1 MADAEPR
8 AASDAKQYAVASY
21 IPAIHRGY
29 LDFFKKYPGTLYIL
43 GPEFIKEEPRLER
56 DIRALSPEEI
66 KSLVEGMKLF
76 EKIIVL
82 DNTILPTLANET
94 RPIIMPNDEVNR
106 AFAKNHL
113 PGKAITF
120 VQTFLRWNRQI
131 SLTEFEVPPDRIIST
146 DEFNREILAAAAK
159 EAEKTP
165 DWWRQIAAVLVK
177 DGKQIAIAR
186 SQPLPSDYVVDTFGD
201 PRSNFNV
208 GEFEYYKLIHSEASL
223 VAEAAKKGIS
233 LEGVK
238 LYTTTFP
245 CPTCA
250 KLVATAGIKEV
261 YYSQGYSSLDAEDI
275 LRKFGIKIVMVK

>member
-1 MADAEPR
+1 MAN
-8 AASDAKQYAVASY
+8 AVVSY
-21 IPAIHRGY
+21 IPALHRGY

-43 GPEFIKEEPRLER
+43 GPEFIKEEPLLER

-66 KSLVEGMKLF
+66 KSLLEGMKLF

-82 DNTILPTLANET
+82 DNTTLPMLTNET
-94 RPIIMPNDEVNR
+94 QGIIMPNDEVNR

-113 PGKAITF
+113 PDKPITF
-120 VQTFLRWNRQI
+120 IQTFLRWNRQI

-146 DEFNREILAAAAK
+146 DEFDGEVLAAAAE
-159 EAEKTP
+159 EAKKTP
-165 DWWRQIAAVLVK
+165 DWWRQIGAALVK

-186 SQPLPSDYVVDTFGD
+186 SHPLPSDYVMDVFGD

-208 GEFEYYKLIHSEASL
+208 GEFEYYKTIHAEASL
-223 VAEAAKKGIS
+223 IAEAAKKGIS
-233 LEGVK
+233 LEGAK
-238 LYTTTFP
+238 LYATTFP

-250 KLVATAGIKEV
+250 KLAAAAGIKEV